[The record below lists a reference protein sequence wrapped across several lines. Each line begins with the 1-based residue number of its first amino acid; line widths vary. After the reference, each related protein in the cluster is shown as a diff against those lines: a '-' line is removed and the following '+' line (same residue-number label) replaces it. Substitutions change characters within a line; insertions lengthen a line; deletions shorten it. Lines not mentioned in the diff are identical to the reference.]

1 MVKFDRNFF
10 SRESP
15 KMSAGFAL
23 PRGGRALG
31 LTLAIALLAA
41 PVCAQKRNTA
51 VRWNEQALSGS
62 GDFKI
67 FKFET
72 FSGPSPFCHRIYSSL
87 HLSMLSHVTHIFRLN
102 NLPLFHVICGQSS
115 SCW

>member
-1 MVKFDRNFF
+1 
-10 SRESP
+10 
-15 KMSAGFAL
+15 MSAGFAL

-31 LTLAIALLAA
+31 LVFVIALLAA

-72 FSGPSPFCHRIYSSL
+72 FSGSSPFFHRIYSFLPLSVLENGSHTSCRHTSL
-87 HLSMLSHVTHIFRLN
+87 LSHEKCKVRALRAGDAGDGS
-102 NLPLFHVICGQSS
+102 VVED
-115 SCW
+115 